1 MEVSSADFYYARLCK
16 KVLYVE
22 DYTDLAIVKAW
33 AAALGMTELAEYLE
47 KPFVHYVGNDLNKA
61 RKHFHAL
68 RPAIPDLRGFVLLD
82 RCEDTK
88 RTNDPH
94 LKEHLWSRREI
105 ENYLIVPEA
114 ILRWC
119 RNQAR
124 QQTEGE
130 LFENH
135 DVQQGDALLR
145 RRLAPEAYDHPLGA
159 TASLQDTKGSDG
171 FLVPFFA
178 DYHQAI
184 KRYNAMPKNRLHE
197 LASVMTAQEIHP
209 EVIEVLRS
217 LKVHLLVS

>member
-1 MEVSSADFYYARLCK
+1 
-16 KVLYVE
+16 LYVE
-22 DYTDLAIVKAW
+22 DYTDLAILKAW
-33 AAALGMTELAEYLE
+33 AGALGMTDVALYLE

-68 RPAIPDLRGFVLLD
+68 LPAITALRGFVLMD
-82 RCEDTK
+82 RCEDK
-88 RTNDPH
+88 KLANDPH
-94 LKEHLWSRREI
+94 LKEHMWSRREI

-119 RNQAR
+119 RKQAR

-130 LFENH
+130 LFEEH
-135 DVQQGDALLR
+135 DVKEGEALLR
-145 RRLAPEAYDHPLGA
+145 RRMAPEAYDNPLG
-159 TASLQDTKGSDG
+159 TNPSLQDTKGSDA

-197 LASVMTAQEIHP
+197 LASVMTDNEIHP
-209 EVIEVLRS
+209 EIREVLRK
-217 LKVHLLVS
+217 LREHLL